1 MRLENRVGIVTGA
14 GRNIGEAVAHSF
26 ANEGARV
33 AVVDI
38 REEPAKAVA
47 NAINQAHPGSALAI
61 AADMS
66 SSADVQ
72 RMVASVVSQWNSIDI
87 LVNNVAVTD
96 HKPILQ
102 LEEDEWDLVMKVTLK
117 SQFLCSKYVA
127 KQMVEQGRG
136 GSIINIASTSGH
148 RGRADAI
155 AYSAAKGGVLNFTRS
170 LAIQLSPYKIR
181 VNSVT
186 PNRVGSPVG
195 QETIAGGNREVTN
208 LVGRQGM
215 PPDIAAVVTFLASDD
230 ASFIAGADILA
241 DGGSLQ
247 GSMPFTRP
255 QR

>member
-47 NAINQAHPGSALAI
+47 EAINKVRPGSALAI

-66 SSADVQ
+66 ASAEVQ
-72 RMVASVVSQWNSIDI
+72 RMVASVVDHWGSIDI

-96 HKPILQ
+96 HKPILE
-102 LEEDEWDLVMKVTLK
+102 LDEEEWDRVIRVTLK
-117 SQFLCSKYVA
+117 SQFLCTKFVA
-127 KQMVEQGRG
+127 KRMVEQGRG

-148 RGRADAI
+148 RGRADAT
-155 AYSAAKGGVLNFTRS
+155 AYSAAKGGVLNLTRS

-195 QETIAGGNREVTN
+195 QETITGGNREVSN

-230 ASFIAGADILA
+230 ASFIAAADILA

-247 GSMPFTRP
+247 GSMPNPR
-255 QR
+255 

>member
-47 NAINQAHPGSALAI
+47 DSINQAHPGCALAI

-72 RMVASVVSQWNSIDI
+72 RMVSSVMEHWGSIDI

-96 HKPILQ
+96 HKPILE
-102 LEEDEWDLVMKVTLK
+102 LEEEEWDRVIKVTLK
-117 SQFLCSKYVA
+117 SQFLCTKYVA
-127 KQMVEQGRG
+127 KRMVEQGRG

-148 RGRADAI
+148 RGRADAT
-155 AYSAAKGGVLNFTRS
+155 AYSAAKGGVLNLTRS

-195 QETIAGGNREVTN
+195 QETIPGGNREVSN

-230 ASFIAGADILA
+230 ASFINAADILA

-247 GSMPFTRP
+247 GSMPFSRQP
-255 QR
+255 M

>member
-148 RGRADAI
+148 RGRADAT

-186 PNRVGSPVG
+186 PNRVGSPG
-195 QETIAGGNREVTN
+195 
-208 LVGRQGM
+208 
-215 PPDIAAVVTFLASDD
+215 
-230 ASFIAGADILA
+230 
-241 DGGSLQ
+241 
-247 GSMPFTRP
+247 
-255 QR
+255 

>member
-14 GRNIGEAVAHSF
+14 GRNIGEAIAHSF

-47 NAINQAHPGSALAI
+47 ASINGARPGCALAI

-72 RMVASVVSQWNSIDI
+72 RMVSSVMEHWGSIDI

-96 HKPILQ
+96 HKTILE
-102 LEEDEWDLVMKVTLK
+102 LDEEEWDRVIQVTLK
-117 SQFLCSKYVA
+117 SQFLCTKFVA
-127 KQMVEQGRG
+127 KRMVEQGRG

-148 RGRADAI
+148 RGRADAT
-155 AYSAAKGGVLNFTRS
+155 AYSAAKGGVLNLTRS

-195 QETIAGGNREVTN
+195 QETIPGGNREVSN

-230 ASFIAGADILA
+230 ASFINAADILA

-247 GSMPFTRP
+247 GSMPSLRQP
-255 QR
+255 R

>member
-47 NAINQAHPGSALAI
+47 EAINKAHPGCALAI
-61 AADMS
+61 AGDMS
-66 SSADVQ
+66 SSSDVQ
-72 RMVASVVSQWNSIDI
+72 RMVSSVMEHWGNIDI

-96 HKPILQ
+96 HKPILE
-102 LEEDEWDLVMKVTLK
+102 LEEEEWDRVIRVTLK
-117 SQFLCSKYVA
+117 SQYLCTRFVA
-127 KQMVEQGRG
+127 KRMVEQGRG

-148 RGRADAI
+148 RGRADAT
-155 AYSAAKGGVLNFTRS
+155 AYSAAKGGVLNLTRS

-195 QETIAGGNREVTN
+195 QETIAGGNREVSN

-230 ASFIAGADILA
+230 ASFIAAADILA

-247 GSMPFTRP
+247 GSMPFSR
-255 QR
+255 